1 MNIDFV
7 ALIFQVCLNAAILL
21 GLGIYLYST
30 YSWETNSKQE
40 EEAAKQFHQMR
51 ANLKTK
57 QATDTGEEN
66 SVQESLLPR
75 DQSAYM
81 RNIMGSTQLFDITAI
96 APNATQLHGVNA
108 NVRQQQRN
116 FMQDTINLSSARKF
130 PDHL

>member
-1 MNIDFV
+1 MSLNIDFV
-7 ALIFQVCLNAAILL
+7 AVIFQVSLNALILI
-21 GLGIYLYST
+21 GLGIYLYCT
-30 YSWETNSKQE
+30 YSWESNSKQE

-57 QATDTGEEN
+57 QATDAAEN

-96 APNATQLHGVNA
+96 APNATQLHGINA

-116 FMQDTINLSSARKF
+116 FMQDTMNLSGDSKF
-130 PDHL
+130 F